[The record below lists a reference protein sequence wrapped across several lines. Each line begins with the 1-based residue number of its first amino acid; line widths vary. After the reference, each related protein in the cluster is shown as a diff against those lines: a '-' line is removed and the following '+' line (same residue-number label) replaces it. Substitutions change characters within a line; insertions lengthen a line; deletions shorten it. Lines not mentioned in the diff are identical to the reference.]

1 MFTGIVQGHVQ
12 VVSVTDE
19 NDLRR
24 LTLDLGDLVAEI
36 QDGASVAVN
45 GVCLTVVQ
53 SSVSAGLPHERLPH
67 GQVEFDVIQETLDR
81 TSLGRLGAGQRVNV
95 ERSYRVGDE
104 VGGHVVSGHI
114 AAEVPLVEMQA
125 QGNVRN
131 LFFQI
136 PPEWMKY
143 LHLKGFVALDGASL
157 TIATADAEQNR
168 ISVSLIPETIER
180 TSLGRL
186 VEGGTVNLEVDAQTQ
201 AIVDTVERTLGSE
214 SFKGRLKQL
223 LT

>member
-1 MFTGIVQGHVQ
+1 MFTGIVQGYVS

-24 LTLDLGDLVAEI
+24 LTLDLGALVGEL

-45 GVCLTVVQ
+45 GVCLTVVR
-53 SSVSAGLPHERLPH
+53 SSASASLPAGHA
-67 GQVEFDVIQETLDR
+67 QFDVIQESLSR
-81 TSLGRLGAGQRVNV
+81 TSLGRLAAGHKVNV

-114 AAEVPLVEMQA
+114 AAEVPVVEVQA

-131 LFFQI
+131 LFFKV
-136 PPEWMKY
+136 PPQWMKY

-157 TIATADAEQNR
+157 TIASVDAQQCL

-180 TSLGRL
+180 TTLGQL
-186 VEGGTVNLEVDAQTQ
+186 VVGGTVNLEVDSQTQ

-214 SFKGRLKQL
+214 SFADRLRQL
-223 LT
+223 LS

>member
-12 VVSVTDE
+12 VVKVTDE

-53 SSVSAGLPHERLPH
+53 SSVSAGLSHGRLPH

-81 TSLGRLGAGQRVNV
+81 TSLGRLAAGQLVNV

>member
-12 VVSVTDE
+12 VVKVTDQ

-24 LTLDLGDLVAEI
+24 LTLDLGDLVADI

-53 SSVSAGLPHERLPH
+53 SSVSGDLPLGHA
-67 GQVEFDVIQETLDR
+67 EFDVIQETLER
-81 TSLGRLGAGQRVNV
+81 TSLGRLAAGQLVNV

-214 SFKGRLKQL
+214 SFKDRLKQL
-223 LT
+223 LV